1 MLEFLGITVSGF
13 VISLVA
19 AYLIG
24 IIHGITPDEHTWPIT
39 FSYAIGNYSSR
50 KGAKAGFI
58 FSSGFT
64 LQSAF
69 VSELAFFALAS
80 FLFTN
85 ESLGIVYIIVGSVMT
100 LSGLY
105 VMKKFRLPHFHL
117 IEEKLSYLLG
127 VHRRGSIDQQLEY
140 EHKLNPLDAT
150 DSSPYYRRVPNRLAF
165 VHGLIAGFGMGV
177 FSILIYVFIAPSMPS
192 PYVAFLPGA
201 LFGLGTM
208 TMQIILGSG
217 FGKWLSSVKGLSRKG
232 IEFVARGMS
241 SAVLAYGGLAFVI
254 GGSLVLAY
262 PQVNNYTIITPLG
275 IPNLHELG
283 LGFFLVIGSVV
294 IIGVLSYIT
303 SVRKAQKLGLSDE
316 AET

>member
-1 MLEFLGITVSGF
+1 MIDFLGLEVSGF
-13 VISLVA
+13 LLSLLA
-19 AYLIG
+19 AYVIG
-24 IIHGITPDEHTWPIT
+24 IVHGITPDEHTWPIT

-100 LSGLY
+100 VSGLY
-105 VMKKFRLPHFHL
+105 IMKKLKYPHFHF
-117 IEEKLSYLLG
+117 IEEKLGYLFG
-127 VHRRGSIDQQLEY
+127 VHRKGSPDQKLEF
-140 EHKLNPLDAT
+140 EHRINPLESTDA
-150 DSSPYYRRVPNRLAF
+150 SPYYRKVPNRLAF

-177 FSILIYVFIAPSMPS
+177 FSIFIYVFIAPSMPS

-217 FGKWLSSVKGLSRKG
+217 FGRWLSSVKGLSRQG

-241 SAVLAYGGLAFVI
+241 SSVLSYGGLAFVS
-254 GGSLVLAY
+254 GGALVLAY
-262 PQVNNYTIITPLG
+262 PQINNYSIVTPLG

-283 LGFFLVIGSVV
+283 LGFFLVIGSVA
-294 IIGVLSYIT
+294 IIGILSYFVN
-303 SVRKAQKLGLSDE
+303 VRKAQKLGLGSE

>member
-1 MLEFLGITVSGF
+1 MLDFFGIETTGFLL
-13 VISLVA
+13 SLLA
-19 AYLIG
+19 AYVIG

-85 ESLGIVYIIVGSVMT
+85 ESLGIVYIIVGSVMA

-105 VMKKFRLPHFHL
+105 IMKKLRYPHFHL
-117 IEEKLSYLLG
+117 IQEKLSYLLG
-127 VHRRGSIDQQLEY
+127 IHRKGSRDQRLEY
-140 EHKLNPLDAT
+140 EHKLNPIDAT
-150 DSSPYYRRVPNRLAF
+150 DSSPYYRKVPNRLAF
-165 VHGLIAGFGMGV
+165 IHGLIAGFGMGV

-217 FGKWLSSVKGLSRKG
+217 FGKWLSSVKGLSRQG

-241 SAVLAYGGLAFVI
+241 SSVLSYGGLAFI
-254 GGSLVLAY
+254 FGGALVLSY
-262 PQVNNYTIITPLG
+262 PQINNYSILTPIG
-275 IPNLHELG
+275 VPNLHELG

-294 IIGVLSYIT
+294 IIGVLSYLAN
-303 SVRKAQKLGLSDE
+303 VKKAQKMGFG
-316 AET
+316 AERET

>member
-1 MLEFLGITVSGF
+1 MEFFGIAASGF
-13 VISLVA
+13 MLSLVA
-19 AYLIG
+19 AYVIG

-85 ESLGIVYIIVGSVMT
+85 ESLGIVYIIVGTVMAM
-100 LSGLY
+100 SGLY
-105 VMKKFRLPHFHL
+105 VMKKLKMPHFHM

-127 VHRRGSIDQQLEY
+127 VHSKGSIDQKLEY
-140 EHKLNPLDAT
+140 EHKLNPIEAT
-150 DSSPYYRRVPNRLAF
+150 DASPYYRRVPNRLAF
-165 VHGLIAGFGMGV
+165 IHGLIAGFGMGV
-177 FSILIYVFIAPSMPS
+177 FSIFIYVFIAPSMPS

-208 TMQIILGSG
+208 TMQIILGTG
-217 FGKWLSSVKGLSRKG
+217 FGKWLSKAKGLSRQG

-241 SAVLAYGGLAFVI
+241 SAVLAYGGLAFVL
-254 GGSLVLAY
+254 GGILVLSY
-262 PQVNNYTIITPLG
+262 PQINNYSIMTPIG

-294 IIGVLSYIT
+294 VIGILSYVF
-303 SVRKAQKLGLSDE
+303 SVKKAQRLGLGTE